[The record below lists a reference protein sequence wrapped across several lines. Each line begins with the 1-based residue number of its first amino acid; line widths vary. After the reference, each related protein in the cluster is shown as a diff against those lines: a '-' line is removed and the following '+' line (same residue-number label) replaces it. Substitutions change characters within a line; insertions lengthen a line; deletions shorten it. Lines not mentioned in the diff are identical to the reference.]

1 MSAPSQTYKNIMDS
15 KPLLLDPKYNIFPED
30 IVIKINNYV
39 CEEYLKIIYQS
50 LETNFIKNIINIFLN
65 NKNLSKFIYYFG
77 YHQTNSFNRNNTSLL
92 NLSVFGE
99 NLNNL
104 KIRWNNSNIDKDEPY
119 ILNMC
124 CNYYIFNTRNRY
136 GLTPY
141 KYDAHIYS
149 SKLTETETQWIV
161 KNHSMYNENI
171 LQDSSDIDVD
181 IDIDIEDNMYDDI
194 YDYDN
199 EEYAN
204 IWNLFNRAFMGFNV
218 FKIIKIFCDNLELD
232 NTIKQ
237 YYDLI
242 GGKEHYNFNVD
253 YTKLFHKTCYNVI
266 KYFNKKIKKTVD
278 DHFVI
283 KYLYSIYSEDINMY
297 FIEEHQQYKDKATD
311 LLLNNGR
318 LNSTEFNILKMLD
331 LLYELYLK

>member
-15 KPLLLDPKYNIFPED
+15 KPLLLDPKYSIFPED

-65 NKNLSKFIYYFG
+65 NKNLSKFIYHFG
-77 YHQTNSFNRNNTSLL
+77 YYQTYSFKYNNTIPLKFI
-92 NLSVFGE
+92 VYGE
-99 NLNNL
+99 NLNDL
-104 KIRWNNSNIDKDEPY
+104 TIRWNNSHIDKNEPY
-119 ILNMC
+119 ILNLC
-124 CNYYIFNTRNRY
+124 SNHYIFDTRNRY

-149 SKLTETETQWIV
+149 SKLTETETQWILI
-161 KNHSMYNENI
+161 NHSTHDENI

-181 IDIDIEDNMYDDI
+181 IDINIEDNMYYNI

-204 IWNLFNRAFMGFNV
+204 IWNLFNRAFMEFNV

-232 NTIKQ
+232 NTIKE

-242 GGKEHYNFNVD
+242 GGKGLYNFNVD

-266 KYFNKKIKKTVD
+266 KYFNKKMKKAVD

-283 KYLYSIYSEDINMY
+283 KYLYSIYSEDENM
-297 FIEEHQQYKDKATD
+297 FFVEEHQQYKDKATD
-311 LLLNNGR
+311 LLLNNGL

>member
-1 MSAPSQTYKNIMDS
+1 
-15 KPLLLDPKYNIFPED
+15 
-30 IVIKINNYV
+30 
-39 CEEYLKIIYQS
+39 
-50 LETNFIKNIINIFLN
+50 
-65 NKNLSKFIYYFG
+65 
-77 YHQTNSFNRNNTSLL
+77 
-92 NLSVFGE
+92 
-99 NLNNL
+99 
-104 KIRWNNSNIDKDEPY
+104 
-119 ILNMC
+119 MC

-237 YYDLI
+237 YYYLI
-242 GGKEHYNFNVD
+242 GGKEQYNFDIDN
-253 YTKLFHKTCYNVI
+253 TKLFHKTCYNVI
-266 KYFNKKIKKTVD
+266 KYFNKKIKKAVD

-311 LLLNNGR
+311 LLLNNGL
-318 LNSTEFNILKMLD
+318 LNSVEFNILKMLD